1 MPLAIGQQVFVRNT
15 SIRGRNK
22 IQNAYK
28 TDIYKVIGK
37 RNEQDVYCIE
47 PVTGAGMRKWVNRAE
62 FRINPTPAIVKQ
74 PITKIKKNISSQ
86 YNPKSSEESSDENVV
101 LVEDLGS
108 ENSDGLKEN
117 SSPDQSSENEQPI
130 VLESEVAN

>member
-1 MPLAIGQQVFVRNT
+1 MPLAIGQQVFVRNR

-47 PVTGAGMRKWVNRAE
+47 PVTGAGMRKVVNRAE
-62 FRINPTPAIVKQ
+62 LRINPTLAIVKQ

-108 ENSDGLKEN
+108 ENSDGFKEN

-130 VLESEVAN
+130 VLESEVEN